1 MSLAKQNYSN
11 ASEEAVN
18 QQINTEL
25 QASLVYLSMAAWAG
39 SVNVALPGAYM
50 QRMWCGRARALSNSC
65 RGRVTERET
74 RAFET
79 NFLLGEVL
87 PRELRGGGVSFGCL
101 VVRERAHAQL
111 LINYQNMRG
120 GRVVLR
126 ALQAP
131 ELDWGSAKNAVESS
145 LQLEKGM
152 CLVVYHQIGFTL
164 NQTPFPQPMPK
175 IHPSSTTDVNKS
187 LLNLH
192 KIAEE
197 SNDPQLCDYIESN
210 FLEEQVKSIKALA
223 SMCTQLNRVG
233 DGLGVYL
240 WDQQLRNSDT
250 GVETGDITA

>member
-1 MSLAKQNYSN
+1 QGHVYFAISGYQTFYSSEAGTPKNICNKQTNKPIKHLPFPRIPKPRPNALTHNNMSLAKQNYSN

-39 SVNVALPGAYM
+39 SVNVALPGLEKYF
-50 QRMWCGRARALSNSC
+50 RESC
-65 RGRVTERET
+65 EE
-74 RAFET
+74 
-79 NFLLGEVL
+79 
-87 PRELRGGGVSFGCL
+87 
-101 VVRERAHAQL
+101 ERAHAQL

-145 LQLEKGM
+145 LQLEK
-152 CLVVYHQIGFTL
+152 
-164 NQTPFPQPMPK
+164 
-175 IHPSSTTDVNKS
+175 DVNKS